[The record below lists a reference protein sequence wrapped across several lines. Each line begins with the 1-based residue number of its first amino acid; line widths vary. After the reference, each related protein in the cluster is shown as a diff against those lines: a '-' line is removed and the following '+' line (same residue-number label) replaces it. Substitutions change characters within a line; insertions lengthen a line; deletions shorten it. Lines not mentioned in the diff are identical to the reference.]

1 MLPVGILADVWSTR
15 MKRVTS
21 DPSKSMVGRLLPT
34 TFLEP
39 GLAAPIDG
47 YAKYL
52 PLQAV
57 LWQRLS
63 DIMRKFLLASARSS
77 LRQYR
82 RSVTT
87 SIMVKEFLL
96 KRARYTASV
105 LTSKLPSLTPMR
117 SGPKIGRASGRER
130 GWQYV

>member
-1 MLPVGILADVWSTR
+1 
-15 MKRVTS
+15 
-21 DPSKSMVGRLLPT
+21 MVGRLLPT

-87 SIMVKEFLL
+87 SIMVKEFLR
-96 KRARYTASV
+96 KRARYPASV
-105 LTSKLPSLTPMR
+105 LTSKSSEERRVGKECVSTCR
-117 SGPKIGRASGRER
+117 SRWSPYHEKKKKITTEKRNK
-130 GWQYV
+130 

>member
-1 MLPVGILADVWSTR
+1 

-47 YAKYL
+47 YVQYL
-52 PLQAV
+52 PLQSV
-57 LWQRLS
+57 LCQRLS

-77 LRQYR
+77 LRKYR

-87 SIMVKEFLL
+87 SIMVKEFLR
-96 KRARYTASV
+96 KRARYTHFV
-105 LTSKLPSLTPMR
+105 LTYNLISLTPLR
-117 SGPKIGRASGRER
+117 SSPLVSLVGSATN
-130 GWQYV
+130 

>member
-1 MLPVGILADVWSTR
+1 
-15 MKRVTS
+15 
-21 DPSKSMVGRLLPT
+21 MVGRLLPT
-34 TFLEP
+34 TVLEP

-87 SIMVKEFLL
+87 SIMVKEFLR

-105 LTSKLPSLTPMR
+105 LTSKLPSLTTMR
-117 SGPKIGRASGRER
+117 SGPIVPLVGDRKSTRMNSSH
-130 GWQYV
+130 